1 MTTLAERFAE
11 HFPGRPVVMIVNK
24 IDLAGP
30 SFDSGARPPRDVLY
44 SSAKTG
50 GGVSELFQTLSAAV
64 WRRAR

>member
-1 MTTLAERFAE
+1 
-11 HFPGRPVVMIVNK
+11 MIVNK

-30 SFDSGARPPRDVLY
+30 CFESGARAPRAVLY

-50 GGVSELFQTLSAAV
+50 EGVSELFQTLGAAV